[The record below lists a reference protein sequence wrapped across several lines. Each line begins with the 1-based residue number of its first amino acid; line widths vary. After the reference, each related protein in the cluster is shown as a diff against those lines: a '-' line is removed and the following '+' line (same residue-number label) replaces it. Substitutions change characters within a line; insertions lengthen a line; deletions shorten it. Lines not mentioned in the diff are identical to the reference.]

1 MKAKHNPFPVILDTT
16 GYRLYWNDTE
26 VSEAEYKKLEQE
38 ALEYNEK
45 LAREKTELDAPAK
58 RKKKSSTSQLVDQM
72 VYSEYNGPYSNQ
84 GYQMSKLLITTQVY
98 ENYGSHDWDGEGECP
113 QYWKA
118 KAAATTSS

>member
-45 LAREKTELDAPAK
+45 LASDKAELDAPAK
-58 RKKKSSTSQLVDQM
+58 RKKKSSTS
-72 VYSEYNGPYSNQ
+72 
-84 GYQMSKLLITTQVY
+84 
-98 ENYGSHDWDGEGECP
+98 
-113 QYWKA
+113 
-118 KAAATTSS
+118 